1 MLLNQCNIYS
11 KIEDR
16 SMNQTPICPIMSSKT
31 DVPQICAEENCAWY
45 MKNYK
50 TCAVYILA
58 HNAALDI
65 KNKQGT

>member
-1 MLLNQCNIYS
+1 MSDI
-11 KIEDR
+11 
-16 SMNQTPICPIMSSKT
+16 PVCPLISAGQST
-31 DVPQICAEENCAWY
+31 IQICAQESCAWY

-65 KNKQGT
+65 RQKQQPSGSTLK